1 MCCLVGGGSGVFPA
15 VTMCTSGT
23 TSERVVLWRASL
35 KWFHMKSAE
44 QPQEEKEEKKRK
56 HKVYVRGDTQKVSR
70 FSFPQRKVNTHTHT
84 HTQVVNLLLLCLI
97 SP

>member
-35 KWFHMKSAE
+35 KWLHMKSAE

-56 HKVYVRGDTQKVSR
+56 HKVYVRGDKGTHTESLQIQ
-70 FSFPQRKVNTHTHT
+70 FSSAQSKHAHTHT
-84 HTQVVNLLLLCLI
+84 GR
-97 SP
+97 

>member
-56 HKVYVRGDTQKVSR
+56 QSICKRRHTESLQIQ
-70 FSFPQRKVNTHTHT
+70 FSSAQSKHAHTHT
-84 HTQVVNLLLLCLI
+84 HTGR
-97 SP
+97 

>member
-56 HKVYVRGDTQKVSR
+56 QSICKRRHTESLQIQ
-70 FSFPQRKVNTHTHT
+70 FSSAQSKHAHTHT
-84 HTQVVNLLLLCLI
+84 GR
-97 SP
+97 